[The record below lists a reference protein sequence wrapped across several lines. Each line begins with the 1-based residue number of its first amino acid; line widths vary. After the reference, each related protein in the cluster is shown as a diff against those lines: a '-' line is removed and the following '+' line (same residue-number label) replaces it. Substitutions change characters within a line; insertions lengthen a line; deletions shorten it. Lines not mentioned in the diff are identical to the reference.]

1 MHANH
6 STFSVDQRVELH
18 PSTDLWMRGARYG
31 AVKAILP
38 DGRLEVKLDRLT
50 HIITCA
56 ARDLLPIQGT

>member
-1 MHANH
+1 
-6 STFSVDQRVELH
+6 
-18 PSTDLWMRGARYG
+18 LWMRGARYG